1 MIHTEH
7 PPDEQTDLIARAAW
21 YYYVAANNQ
30 ERTGEILGVNRTK
43 VTRLLSQ
50 ARELGLVKISIE
62 HRLTAMFEIEN
73 RIAKKYGLDFCIATP
88 PLTDALPPE
97 PDGTRSDFTA
107 QLIESRNDL
116 ARRAVGIAGARYL
129 KKRLEAKE
137 DLCIGLAWGRTLAA
151 MADQLFGVANPALKF
166 VSLMGSLT
174 RTAAANPFEVVH
186 RLSARTGGEAH
197 FLPVPYI
204 ANSVADKNVLLSQQS
219 VQESLALAR
228 SADFYI
234 ISVGECDEGS
244 LLFQRGLISGEEL
257 MSVQKAGAVCDT
269 IGKFFDASGNVI
281 DTELNDRTL
290 AVDLAD
296 VRGHEVVLLC
306 AGLSKLQA
314 VKGLLSSGL
323 VDGLV
328 IDGDVAGILAEEITM
343 ESKEK
348 ATAIKQD

>member
-1 MIHTEH
+1 MLQSEY

-30 ERTGEILGVNRTK
+30 ERTGEILGINRTK

-62 HRLTAMFEIEN
+62 HRLTAMFEIEETI
-73 RIAKKYGLDFCIATP
+73 RRHYGLDFCIATP
-88 PLTDALPPE
+88 PLADTLPPE
-97 PDGTRSDFTA
+97 PDRGGSDFVA
-107 QLIESRNDL
+107 RLIESRNEL
-116 ARRAVGIAGARYL
+116 ARRAVGIVGASYL
-129 KKRLEAKE
+129 RKRLEAKE
-137 DLCIGLAWGRTLAA
+137 DLCIGVAWGRTLAA
-151 MADQLFGVANPALKF
+151 MADQLSGVSGSALKF

-186 RLSARTGGEAH
+186 RLAARTGGEAH

-204 ANSVADKNVLLSQQS
+204 ANSVSDRKVLLSQQS

-228 SADFYI
+228 AADFYV

-244 LLFQRGLISGEEL
+244 LLSQRGLISREEL
-257 MSVQKAGAVCDT
+257 SSVKAAGAVCDT
-269 IGKFFDASGNVI
+269 IGKFFDASGNLI

-290 AVDLAD
+290 AIDLAD
-296 VRGHEVVLLC
+296 LRSHEVILLC
-306 AGLSKLQA
+306 AGLSKRQA
-314 VKGLLSSGL
+314 VKGLLNSEI

-328 IDGDVAGILAEEITM
+328 IDGDVAKLLADDIRDGG
-343 ESKEK
+343 KGPGPK
-348 ATAIKQD
+348 GVRP